1 MAQETPDPMS
11 QESTENH
18 LLVLCTCPNRDTALG
33 LARRL
38 VEGRLAAC
46 VNVVDGLTSVYR
58 WKQATQEDPEAL
70 MLIKTCGGRYR
81 ELEAAILKYHP
92 YELPEV
98 IAVQIERGLEGYL
111 SWITAETGVSDRN

>member
-1 MAQETPDPMS
+1 MS
-11 QESTENH
+11 RKATQSQ
-18 LLVLCTCPNRDTALG
+18 LLVLCTCPDRDTALG

-38 VEGRLAAC
+38 VEERLAAC

-58 WKQATQEDPEAL
+58 WKQAIQEEPEAL
-70 MLIKTCGGRYR
+70 MLIKTSGGRYR
-81 ELEAAILKYHP
+81 DLEAAILKYHP

-111 SWITAETGVSDRN
+111 SWIAGSTDASGSD